1 MGLLKG
7 AGRELRGL
15 FAAGGLIDNLGA
27 AQAWLDGDYGRGATL
42 AQRIRRD
49 RLRGLTEPV
58 GKDPLVDGQA
68 PKDKY
73 DGTIIEDEVT
83 RNRMIFDR
91 GMWRPCR

>member
-15 FAAGGLIDNLGA
+15 FAAGGLIDTLGA

-49 RLRGLTEPV
+49 RLRRWDEPV
-58 GKDPLVDGQA
+58 GKAPLIDAHAHETAHGGMFFKDPL
-68 PKDKY
+68 
-73 DGTIIEDEVT
+73 TDEWT
-83 RNRMIFDR
+83 MLEGGGWGPRR
-91 GMWRPCR
+91 